1 MQVTAYLR
9 LILKDFPR
17 GKTSFI
23 QERCMGL
30 FYESGKTIMDLMEE
44 KKNFVF
50 IGEAGSGKSEIVL
63 NIAHM
68 LARETGKR
76 VDLFDLDQ
84 TKPLYRSRDMQ
95 EAFEKDG
102 VTIHFQEQFQD
113 APSQVGG
120 VRASLYGDGY
130 TLLDIGGGHQAA
142 KYAGS
147 YSDLLSKEDSA
158 PVYIVNSYRPW
169 TRSLE
174 GVDGTMSHILNS
186 IRLDHIYI
194 LGNPN
199 LGYATTADE
208 FIDGLGKIDELFDG
222 LTVVNSACVREDIY
236 DAVKERTEKFL
247 LPLKLYLTYEWV
259 D

>member
-1 MQVTAYLR
+1 
-9 LILKDFPR
+9 
-17 GKTSFI
+17 
-23 QERCMGL
+23 MGL
-30 FYESGKTIMDLMEE
+30 FYEKDKPFEDLMKE
-44 KKNFVF
+44 KNNFVF

-63 NIAHM
+63 NVAHM
-68 LARETGKR
+68 LAQQTGRK

-95 EAFEKDG
+95 EAFAKDG
-102 VTIHFQEQFQD
+102 VRIWFQEQFQD

-147 YSDLLSKEDSA
+147 YSDLLSKDNA
-158 PVYIVNSYRPW
+158 VPVYIVNPYRPW
-169 TRSLE
+169 TRSVE
-174 GVDGTMSHILNS
+174 GIDGTMQHILNS

-199 LGYATTADE
+199 LGYTTTEDE
-208 FIDGLGKIDELFDG
+208 FINGLDRIDELFEG
-222 LTVVNSACVREDIY
+222 HTVVNSACVRKDIY
-236 DAVKERTEKFL
+236 DAVKERTDRHLIPIE
-247 LPLKLYLTYEWV
+247 LYLTYEWV

>member
-1 MQVTAYLR
+1 MELLYEQA
-9 LILKDFPR
+9 
-17 GKTSFI
+17 KTFD
-23 QERCMGL
+23 
-30 FYESGKTIMDLMEE
+30 DLMKE

-63 NIAHM
+63 NVAHM
-68 LARETGKR
+68 LAEKTGQK

-84 TKPLYRSRDMQ
+84 TKPLYRSRDLQ
-95 EAFEKDG
+95 EAFAKDG

-142 KYAGS
+142 RYAGS
-147 YSDLLSKEDSA
+147 YSDLLARENSV
-158 PVYIVNSYRPW
+158 PVYVVNSYRPW
-169 TRSLE
+169 TQSLE

-199 LGYATTADE
+199 LGYSTTDDE
-208 FIDGLGKIDELFDG
+208 FIHGLEKMDELFDG
-222 LTVVNSACVREDIY
+222 ITVVNSACVRKDIY
-236 DAVKERTEKFL
+236 NEVKERTDKFL
-247 LPLKLYLTYEWV
+247 LPIELYLTYEWV

>member
-1 MQVTAYLR
+1 MN
-9 LILKDFPR
+9 
-17 GKTSFI
+17 
-23 QERCMGL
+23 L
-30 FYESGKTIMDLMEE
+30 FYETDKTFEELMKE

-50 IGEAGSGKSEIVL
+50 IGEAGSGKSEIIL
-63 NIAHM
+63 NIAHK
-68 LARETGKR
+68 LAEQTGKK
-76 VDLFDLDQ
+76 VELFDLDQ

-95 EAFEKDG
+95 EAFAKDG

-113 APSQVGG
+113 APTAVGG
-120 VRASLYGDGY
+120 VRTSLVADGY

-142 KYAGS
+142 KFAGS
-147 YSDLLSKEDSA
+147 YSDLLSKEDSV
-158 PVYIVNSYRPW
+158 PVYIVNPYRPW

-199 LGYATTADE
+199 LGNTTSEDE
-208 FIDGLGKIDELFDG
+208 FIQGLEKIDELFEG
-222 LTVVNSACVREDIY
+222 LTVVNSACVRKEIF
-236 DAVKERTEKFL
+236 DAVKDKTEKNL
-247 LPLKLYLTYEWV
+247 IPIELYLTYEWV

>member
-1 MQVTAYLR
+1 M
-9 LILKDFPR
+9 
-17 GKTSFI
+17 
-23 QERCMGL
+23 EL
-30 FYESGKTIMDLMEE
+30 FYEKEKTFQDLMKE

-68 LARETGKR
+68 LAEQTDKK
-76 VDLFDLDQ
+76 VELFDLDQ

-95 EAFEKDG
+95 EKFAEDG
-102 VTIHFQEQFQD
+102 VEIHFQEQFQD
-113 APSQVGG
+113 APTQVGG

-147 YSDLLSKEDSA
+147 YSDLLSKEDSV
-158 PVYIVNSYRPW
+158 PVYIVNPYRPW
-169 TRSLE
+169 TKSLE
-174 GVDGTMSHILNS
+174 SIDGTMSHILNS

-199 LGYATTADE
+199 LGKETSEDE
-208 FIDGLGKIDELFDG
+208 FIHGLDKIDELFEG
-222 LTVVNSACVREDIY
+222 LTVVNSACVRKEIY
-236 DAVKERTEKFL
+236 DAVKDRTDKTL
-247 LPLKLYLTYEWV
+247 LPMELYLTYEWV

>member
-1 MQVTAYLR
+1 M
-9 LILKDFPR
+9 
-17 GKTSFI
+17 
-23 QERCMGL
+23 EL
-30 FYESGKTIMDLMEE
+30 FYEKDKSFEELMKE
-44 KKNFVF
+44 KDNFVF

-68 LARETGKR
+68 LAQNSDRK

-84 TKPLYRSRDMQ
+84 TKPLFRSRDMQ
-95 EAFEKDG
+95 EAFARDG

-120 VRASLYGDGY
+120 VRASLNSGNY

-147 YSDLLSKEDSA
+147 YSDLLSKENSV
-158 PVYIVNSYRPW
+158 PVYVVNPYRPW
-169 TRSLE
+169 TRSVE

-199 LGYATTADE
+199 LGYTTSEDE
-208 FIDGLGKIDELFDG
+208 FINGLEKIDELFDG
-222 LTVVNSACVREDIY
+222 LTVVNSACVRKDICG
-236 DAVKERTEKFL
+236 AVQKRTDKNL
-247 LPLKLYLTYEWV
+247 IPLNLYLTYEWV